1 MINRYAILALLFIE
15 NVIGLNLLAN
25 LPFSL
30 IVEKTNGNGYII
42 ESEYLPIADPY
53 IILYKDKYYA
63 YGTGGTT
70 EGKGFACFSSNDL
83 KNWKREGQA
92 LSEKDSYGTWGFW
105 APEVYYIESK
115 RKFYMY
121 YSADEHICVAVADF
135 PTGPFTQVKKEPMIA
150 DEKCIDNSLF
160 IDDNGIPYLFFV
172 RFNDGNNIW
181 VAELESDLMTIKRET
196 MHHCIHLS
204 QSWEE
209 VWPRVNEGPYVIKH
223 NGMYYMT
230 YSANSYESPFYGIG
244 CATTNN
250 IMGEWIKYTDNPLL
264 QSPGNLRG
272 IGHNAIF
279 TDKEGKLRIVYHA
292 HKNKNTIHPR
302 VMHIGTI
309 SFKNV
314 DGVDKLQISKEYT
327 TPELIQ

>member
-1 MINRYAILALLFIE
+1 MKKLLIYVCFVFLSISGFCQSCKADNLDEDIISTKMSTPVPLGDPFILLDNE
-15 NVIGLNLLAN
+15 V
-25 LPFSL
+25 
-30 IVEKTNGNGYII
+30 
-42 ESEYLPIADPY
+42 
-53 IILYKDKYYA
+53 YYA
-63 YGTGGTT
+63 YGTHAENGIEVYT
-70 EGKGFACFSSNDL
+70 SNDL
-83 KNWKREGQA
+83 KTWRLNGLA
-92 LSEKDSYGTWGFW
+92 LNKNDVWADRWFW
-105 APEVYYIESK
+105 APEVYKVRGKY
-115 RKFYMY
+115 YMY
-121 YSADEHICVAVADF
+121 YSADEHICVATADS
-135 PTGPFTQVKKEPMIA
+135 PAGPFTQVKKEAMIV

-160 IDDNGIPYLFFV
+160 IDEDGKPYLFFV

-292 HKNKNTIHPR
+292 HKDKNTIHPR

-314 DGVDKLQISKEYT
+314 DGADKLQISKEYT